1 MKNSSQTVTGTLTI
15 LERKNNSLNG
25 NPRYL
30 CMVDDKVFY
39 TKVDSMHAYGI
50 TNFTDKMV
58 EVDLQMHYNKL
69 SLINI
74 KAA

>member
-1 MKNSSQTVTGTLTI
+1 MKNSIQTVTGTLTI
-15 LERKNNSLNG
+15 LRREKNSLNG

-39 TKVDSMHAYGI
+39 TKVDSMHGYGI
-50 TNFTDKMV
+50 SNFDGELV
-58 EVDLQMHYNKL
+58 AVDLQMHYNKL

-74 KAA
+74 EAV